1 MHAMATSSLGG
12 SNNTRSNSN
21 NSNNNNIQL
30 QQLLSTRNTKL
41 QDEWKS
47 QQEESAKL
55 QEKLSVMQ
63 SKFHEKQE
71 QWEQD
76 KLEFVLPTRNT
87 GTSNSNSISNN
98 SSSATKIPRLQPSS
112 LSLSLSS
119 PSPPTTKGTSR
130 FVAATPRS
138 VSRLPSTSQITST
151 FSSTK
156 ASIKRDWL
164 GTTTST
170 TRLSSKGDN
179 HNNNDNN
186 NGGNNNDGGTDNV
199 LLQELET
206 SKALIRRLEVQ
217 LEASRTIQE
226 SQHEELVDC
235 HNQLQK
241 RGADH
246 EAFLLRYETERK
258 SRQDDA
264 NDIRARHQRELQ
276 SRQNDL
282 DDARE
287 KLHHQIA
294 VNQDLR
300 DEQERQTQQLERQ
313 RNANATA
320 DAISD
325 GRKQEL
331 VAMQTQNEQ
340 LKAETNRMEE
350 LVAKQA
356 DIKSQLTSEL
366 EEQTKKTAHAE
377 SRIREL
383 EDRHSIELEYWK
395 DQVDDQRRQTELN
408 TTQMTAELE
417 DANARYAEL
426 EQTDL
431 DERTKQTGEFQSRI
445 RELEDRHTTELEH
458 WKTQAN
464 DQRRQM
470 ELNAIQM
477 AAALEEAKTRY
488 AEMERKHDK
497 EVKEWQLLLNAD
509 FTKAV
514 VNDDDDSAR
523 SIDDNDDNDDYD
535 YDHDDN
541 NDNQIVLEENKND
554 SMMMIGAVNTG
565 SELLSPIRK
574 AASAHPNR
582 RRQQGDE
589 GRDNGNFSFDYDN
602 SSVDHSKSIP
612 SQSFTNK
619 LDDLLEE
626 IGEMDMERTMILKE
640 INEGFSDDD
649 DDDNDHDHDD
659 NDNDNDHDDHSSTSA
674 QPENKSERPDRKS
687 ELEPTIEEDTED
699 NTDVDNVNDDNHE
712 ESPRPMESPDDSRDD
727 SAKEK
732 LNDSDSTTDSVV
744 LYQTLDLLNNLKT
757 MLTSPRGENEH
768 EVLERLEVLSEL
780 VIQDR
785 SAVERL
791 EDLSESMVQSQH
803 QCDDDQIIFSSGN
816 PDNSETPH
824 RHQTASSGLAAVET
838 SLVISTPASALASA
852 SASASQGIE
861 KENKNDTSWISAMK
875 PTAAAD
881 FDPWPALVAELR
893 NRCEF
898 LERDRD
904 EVTRIT
910 ARVLENERAS
920 HQVGLEAAV
929 ATAERKANETLLGLH
944 LEKNREINCFYQSV
958 CLQCQQRLR
967 CTQ

>member
-1 MHAMATSSLGG
+1 MA
-12 SNNTRSNSN
+12 
-21 NSNNNNIQL
+21 
-30 QQLLSTRNTKL
+30 
-41 QDEWKS
+41 
-47 QQEESAKL
+47 
-55 QEKLSVMQ
+55 
-63 SKFHEKQE
+63 
-71 QWEQD
+71 
-76 KLEFVLPTRNT
+76 
-87 GTSNSNSISNN
+87 
-98 SSSATKIPRLQPSS
+98 
-112 LSLSLSS
+112 
-119 PSPPTTKGTSR
+119 
-130 FVAATPRS
+130 AA
-138 VSRLPSTSQITST
+138 
-151 FSSTK
+151 
-156 ASIKRDWL
+156 
-164 GTTTST
+164 
-170 TRLSSKGDN
+170 
-179 HNNNDNN
+179 
-186 NGGNNNDGGTDNV
+186 
-199 LLQELET
+199 
-206 SKALIRRLEVQ
+206 
-217 LEASRTIQE
+217 
-226 SQHEELVDC
+226 
-235 HNQLQK
+235 
-241 RGADH
+241 
-246 EAFLLRYETERK
+246 
-258 SRQDDA
+258 
-264 NDIRARHQRELQ
+264 
-276 SRQNDL
+276 
-282 DDARE
+282 
-287 KLHHQIA
+287 
-294 VNQDLR
+294 
-300 DEQERQTQQLERQ
+300 
-313 RNANATA
+313 
-320 DAISD
+320 
-325 GRKQEL
+325 
-331 VAMQTQNEQ
+331 
-340 LKAETNRMEE
+340 
-350 LVAKQA
+350 
-356 DIKSQLTSEL
+356 L
-366 EEQTKKTAHAE
+366 EEAKTRCAA
-377 SRIREL
+377 
-383 EDRHSIELEYWK
+383 
-395 DQVDDQRRQTELN
+395 
-408 TTQMTAELE
+408 
-417 DANARYAEL
+417 L